1 MAKKFDRVRAGDL
14 ITDVFVNGL
23 LDYLEALDVRVSGL
37 EQGSGSVA
45 ITSLPFGDIRVGQEV
60 HIRGRNFGFS
70 TGQQKVFIDDVPVN
84 AFRFG
89 SDDTEL
95 IFTIPAVPNI
105 PSTGKIVVLTI
116 QNASST
122 DSRTILL
129 LPAVQG
135 IVEIS
140 PEGVDTPT
148 PPQPVVAGQLATLKF
163 AITSRAQQTAN
174 FLITVG
180 AAMTPPLPS
189 WQNANLFQVLDDQK
203 VPLPASQITLAPDQ
217 QKTFYIQITPIPSDT
232 PVNTSINLTVGASAG
247 SVTGGTIATFTIGQ
261 AGETPDPSIPVF
273 RFDHAV
279 IPDPTG
285 QSSFNNIAN
294 TLRIKTSVKAVVVIA
309 ATLTVAGNYNLTFTP
324 SAAQAVAQG
333 WTIDFSD
340 TTLPI
345 IVTPQQL
352 AAQGGQVPE
361 SFNISFKPEVNAA
374 STIGINLRIDHNVTA
389 PNSRTIPFTLTR
401 IP

>member
-122 DSRTILL
+122 
-129 LPAVQG
+129 
-135 IVEIS
+135 
-140 PEGVDTPT
+140 
-148 PPQPVVAGQLATLKF
+148 
-163 AITSRAQQTAN
+163 
-174 FLITVG
+174 
-180 AAMTPPLPS
+180 
-189 WQNANLFQVLDDQK
+189 
-203 VPLPASQITLAPDQ
+203 
-217 QKTFYIQITPIPSDT
+217 
-232 PVNTSINLTVGASAG
+232 
-247 SVTGGTIATFTIGQ
+247 
-261 AGETPDPSIPVF
+261 
-273 RFDHAV
+273 
-279 IPDPTG
+279 
-285 QSSFNNIAN
+285 
-294 TLRIKTSVKAVVVIA
+294 
-309 ATLTVAGNYNLTFTP
+309 
-324 SAAQAVAQG
+324 
-333 WTIDFSD
+333 
-340 TTLPI
+340 
-345 IVTPQQL
+345 
-352 AAQGGQVPE
+352 
-361 SFNISFKPEVNAA
+361 
-374 STIGINLRIDHNVTA
+374 
-389 PNSRTIPFTLTR
+389 
-401 IP
+401 